1 MLLIRDVGCVGLL
14 GLKLG
19 LVSQLTLPAAGLVRK
34 QDLEAK
40 KVRYTYAYLN
50 LTFLICILCVKKTTA
65 LAFLVLWCFVKG
77 SDVA

>member
-1 MLLIRDVGCVGLL
+1 MLAVWGHL

-19 LVSQLTLPAAGLVRK
+19 LVSHLMLPATGLVRK

-40 KVRYTYAYLN
+40 KSERYLCISQSS
-50 LTFLICILCVKKTTA
+50 LIYILCVKKTTT
-65 LAFLVLWCFVKG
+65 LAFLVLWCFAKG